1 MLLILT
7 YLGTRPLGIGISIV
21 VSATN
26 VIADIRGDA
35 AKRPLALIIAR
46 VARLSSL
53 TLLRAPTT
61 ISLLAA

>member
-7 YLGTRPLGIGISIV
+7 RLGTRPLGIGISIV

-26 VIADIRGDA
+26 VIADIRGDTA
-35 AKRPLALIIAR
+35 RRPLTLIIAR

-53 TLLRAPTT
+53 ALLRAPTA

>member
-1 MLLILT
+1 MLLVLA

-21 VSATN
+21 VSAIN
-26 VIADIRGDA
+26 VVANMRGDA
-35 AKRPLALIIAR
+35 ARRPLTLIVAR

-53 TLLRAPTT
+53 ILLRAPTA